1 MVTLWFGKVPNEF
14 KIETDSTTEIFGNDG
29 VTKVAELTTN
39 KSVNTATVTVTNEDY
54 FANLPEEKQISA
66 LFTVVWADNVEL
78 NKSYPIDIPGAGVY
92 NLTRIVPDE
101 DPTGFTKWGVQD
113 TNDPNY
119 INWYIRVNKYANPYE
134 GVSIQDTIPEGKY

>member
-1 MVTLWFGKVPNEF
+1 M
-14 KIETDSTTEIFGNDG
+14 
-29 VTKVAELTTN
+29 LT
-39 KSVNTATVTVTNEDY
+39 Y
-54 FANLPEEKQISA
+54 PEEKQISA

-119 INWYIRVNKYANPYE
+119 INWYIRVNNMLILMKAFRFK
-134 GVSIQDTIPEGKY
+134 IQSLKGKY